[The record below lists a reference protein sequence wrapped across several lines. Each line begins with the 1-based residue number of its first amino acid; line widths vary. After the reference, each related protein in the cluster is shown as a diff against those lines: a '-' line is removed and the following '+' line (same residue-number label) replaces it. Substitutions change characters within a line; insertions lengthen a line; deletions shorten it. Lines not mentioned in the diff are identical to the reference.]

1 MVQVADT
8 GPGVPEGA
16 AESIFEDGW
25 STRPE
30 RGTARR
36 GLGLALVH
44 RLVQSHGGTITV
56 SEGAGAVFRVVL
68 PLPETASEP
77 RGALF
82 TTALPVGGDR

>member
-1 MVQVADT
+1 M
-8 GPGVPEGA
+8 
-16 AESIFEDGW
+16 FEDGW

-44 RLVQSHGGTITV
+44 RLVQRHGGTVAV
-56 SEGAGAVFRVVL
+56 SEGPGAVFTVVL
-68 PLPETASEP
+68 PLPDTAP
-77 RGALF
+77 APQGALF